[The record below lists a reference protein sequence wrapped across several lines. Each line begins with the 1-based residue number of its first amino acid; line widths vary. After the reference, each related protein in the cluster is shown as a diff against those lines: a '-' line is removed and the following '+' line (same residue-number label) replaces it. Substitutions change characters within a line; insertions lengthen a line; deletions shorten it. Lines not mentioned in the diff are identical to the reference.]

1 MPSNTL
7 LQTSF
12 ACFCLLVLISA
23 QAQEASTATADSAQD
38 PPEEE
43 LDREVFRWETSTP
56 TATDF
61 DWVQLVSGEWL
72 KGEIKGMYDQSLS
85 FDSDKLDLL
94 TLDWEDVSYV
104 ETHIP
109 GSAYIEDHGRVYGYF
124 TINQN
129 TITVTNGDDVKEY
142 DRSKLVA
149 FITGGEHES
158 DYWSAKLTLGLT
170 VAAGNNDQVT
180 YNASANIQRKTSFS
194 RFILNYIGNI
204 SETKDIQTVNNH
216 RINATADRFIT
227 RYYFWRPIFGEYYSD
242 PFTNINYR
250 VTVGT
255 GAGYTIIDTSRTNWN
270 VTGGPGYQ
278 KTRFDSVQPG
288 ENIEETTPA
297 LVLTTDYDIEFTSE
311 LDFIYNYRI
320 TWVDKASGG
329 YTHHMIGTF
338 DSEITGSL
346 DLSVSLMWDYIADPT
361 ENQDGTIPDSTDLQL
376 IVGITFDY

>member
-1 MPSNTL
+1 MYSKPF
-7 LQTSF
+7 LQLSF
-12 ACFCLLVLISA
+12 ACYCLLVMVNA
-23 QAQEASTATADSAQD
+23 QSQEASTETADTTENS
-38 PPEEE
+38 PEA
-43 LDREVFRWETSTP
+43 LDKDVFRWETSTP

-61 DWVQLVSGEWL
+61 DWVRLVSGEWL
-72 KGEIKGMYDQSLS
+72 KGKIKGMYDDSLE

-124 TINQN
+124 TIDQN
-129 TITVTNGDDVKEY
+129 TITVTNGDDAEQY
-142 DRSKLVA
+142 DRSKLVT

-158 DYWSAKLTLGLT
+158 DYWSAKITLGLT
-170 VAAGNNDQVT
+170 VAAGNNDQIT

-204 SETKDIQTVNNH
+204 SETQNIQTVNNH
-216 RINATADRFIT
+216 RLNATLDRFIT

-242 PFTNINYR
+242 PFTNIDYKI
-250 VTVGT
+250 TIGT
-255 GAGYTIIDTSRTNWN
+255 GAGYTIIDTKRTNWN

-278 KTRFDSVQPG
+278 ETRFDSVQPG

-297 LVLTTDYDIEFTSE
+297 LVLTTNYDIEFTSE
-311 LDFIYNYRI
+311 IDLIYSYKI
-320 TWVDKASGG
+320 TWVNKASGG
-329 YTHHMIGTF
+329 YTHHMIGTV

-346 DLSVSLMWDYIADPT
+346 DLTVSLMWDYIADPT
-361 ENQDGTIPDSTDLQL
+361 KNEDGTTPNSTDLQL
-376 IVGITFDY
+376 IVGISYDY